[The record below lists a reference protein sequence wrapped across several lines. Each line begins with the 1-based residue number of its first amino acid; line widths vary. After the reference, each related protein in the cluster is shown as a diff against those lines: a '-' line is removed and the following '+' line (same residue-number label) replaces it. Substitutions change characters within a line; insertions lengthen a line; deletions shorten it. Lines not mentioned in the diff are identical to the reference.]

1 MDIINDLEFKMRVYS
16 REQLIDIANHNNGI
30 CIETMDYTISYML
43 DIDRFKITYT
53 NPDLKDCIVDYYYLI
68 DHFR

>member
-1 MDIINDLEFKMRVYS
+1 MDIINDLEFKLRVYS
-16 REQLIDIANHNNGI
+16 REQLIMIAEQNNGI
-30 CIETMDYTISYML
+30 CIENINYTISYMP
-43 DIDRFKITYT
+43 DIDKFKVSYT